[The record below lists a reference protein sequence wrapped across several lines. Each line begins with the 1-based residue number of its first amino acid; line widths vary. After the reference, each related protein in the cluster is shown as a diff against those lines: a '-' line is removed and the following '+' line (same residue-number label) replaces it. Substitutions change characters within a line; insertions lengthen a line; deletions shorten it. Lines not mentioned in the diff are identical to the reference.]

1 MRLTKTKI
9 ASVLAVIAVVALGG
23 TAAMAYWTT
32 TGSGT
37 GSAAAGTTQ
46 TLTVRQ
52 TSSVAGLY
60 PGGPSVDLSGNFYNP
75 NVGPAHV
82 TTVTAGAITVT
93 KAVGAPAGSCDGTDF
108 QITGTGTVVDS
119 SVPASATATDY
130 QGSWSGLSISMVN
143 ASTNQDGCK
152 GATLS
157 IAYTVA

>member
-1 MRLTKTKI
+1 MRITKTKV
-9 ASVLAVIAVVALGG
+9 ASVLAVTAVIALGG

-37 GSAAAGTTQ
+37 GSGAAGTTQ
-46 TLTVRQ
+46 TLTVLQ
-52 TSSVAGLY
+52 TTSVTGLY
-60 PGGPSVDLSGNFYNP
+60 PGGPSVALSGNFYNP
-75 NVGPAHV
+75 NPGPAHV
-82 TTVTAGAITVT
+82 TTVTAGTITAT
-93 KAVGAPAGSCDGTDF
+93 KATDAPAGSCAGSDF
-108 QITGTGTVVDS
+108 QIIGTGTVADS
-119 SVPASATATDY
+119 SVPSSATATDY